1 MVSRLGLLSR
11 ILLASSFVIIVLALI
26 RLGVNWVVIEHQVMK
41 EILLDSRKLAQQAHI
56 VLKQSAQIHAQ
67 YVEKLGEKE
76 QLISQN
82 ISSLKSI
89 TPSTIPIH
97 FAQEVAQQG
106 LKSEHYDFQIIRENT
121 SNQAVLNQL
130 REKELNELF
139 EVDEKQNVVRYI
151 SPIRVV
157 NECFVCHGA
166 KESLEQNPSSTL
178 KNELNGWEVGEIPA
192 AFALVVDLQLI
203 SDRFQETILRLLLI
217 SIIALCFGLAIAFL
231 VTNSILRR
239 LKNFVFRLHQ
249 MAQKN
254 VSIADQ
260 VRQNSSSVAFSSENQ
275 ATHLLKVMEKIKEL
289 GTHALENL
297 DKAQLNINST
307 NQLTDSFQL
316 IIAQS
321 QSTEQA
327 VSDMKHSIKEGSE
340 SMLNIMSVLLDVR
353 DSSLLI
359 NKILESLNSITQQ
372 TKMLATNA
380 AIEAARAGEHG
391 KGFGVVANEVAKLA
405 ENSKLATH
413 QISQLISDSA
423 QQGLQIGEL
432 ADSGN
437 QSLKQLENKFEAL
450 SDFVEDLAKSVY
462 LNSDN
467 VTAINSRASKVS
479 EMSMSQSK
487 ETEGLLFLLQQVD
500 ENEQENKNFT
510 DKSLSEAHQL
520 HEGTLHLLGLIK
532 EIEGLISG
540 DENSSKISKKSLNKQ
555 SKLERLQLPSNTK
568 NWGS

>member
-1 MVSRLGLLSR
+1 M
-11 ILLASSFVIIVLALI
+11 
-26 RLGVNWVVIEHQVMK
+26 
-41 EILLDSRKLAQQAHI
+41 
-56 VLKQSAQIHAQ
+56 
-67 YVEKLGEKE
+67 GEKE
-76 QLISQN
+76 QLAGQN
-82 ISSLKSI
+82 LSSIKGL
-89 TPSTIPIH
+89 PSSVIPIH

-166 KESLEQNPSSTL
+166 KESLEQDLSGTL
-178 KNELNGWEVGEIPA
+178 KNELQGWKVGEIPA
-192 AFALVVDLQLI
+192 AFAVIVDLQLI
-203 SDRFQETILRLLLI
+203 SDRFKETIPRLLLV
-217 SIIALCFGLAIAFL
+217 SLIALCFGLAIAFL
-231 VTNSILRR
+231 FINSILRR

-260 VRQNSSSVAFSSENQ
+260 VKQNSSSVAFSSENQ

-327 VSDMKHSIKEGSE
+327 VSDMKRSIKEGSE

-423 QQGLQIGEL
+423 QQGMQIGEL

-500 ENEQENKNFT
+500 ENEQKNQNFT

>member
-130 REKELNELF
+130 REKDLNEMF

-203 SDRFQETILRLLLI
+203 SDRFQETIPRLLLV
-217 SIIALCFGLAIAFL
+217 SLIALCFGLAIAFL
-231 VTNSILRR
+231 FINSILRR

-327 VSDMKHSIKEGSE
+327 VSDMKRSIKEGSE
-340 SMLNIMSVLLDVR
+340 SMVKIMSVLLDVR

-359 NKILESLNSITQQ
+359 NKILESLSSITQQ

-413 QISQLISDSA
+413 QISKLISDSA
-423 QQGLQIGEL
+423 QQGMQIGEL

-487 ETEGLLFLLQQVD
+487 ETERLLFLLQQVD
-500 ENEQENKNFT
+500 ENEQQNKNLT
-510 DKSLSEAHQL
+510 DKTLSEAHQL
-520 HEGTLHLLGLIK
+520 HEGALHLLVLIK